1 MMHFSK
7 VLESYRVAVGV
18 EAKDK
23 TSALEV
29 AARLL
34 CSGDDAL
41 DLNNVIAA
49 IDDRERLASTGIG
62 GGIAIPHALLDGVKG
77 TRMAVIRL
85 ATPVAFDA
93 KDGIAVDLIFM
104 IAGSRKD
111 TSSHLRLLSK
121 LARMLH
127 DPELR
132 NAARAAPGGQELTRL
147 ILDKG

>member
-7 VLESYRVAVGV
+7 VLESCHVAVGV
-18 EAKDK
+18 KANDK
-23 TSALEV
+23 AAALEA

-41 DLNNVIAA
+41 DLDTVMVA

-62 GGIAIPHALLDGVKG
+62 GGIAIPHALIDGVKR

-85 ATPVAFDA
+85 AAPVAFDA
-93 KDGIAVDLIFM
+93 KDGLPVDLIFM
-104 IAGSRKD
+104 IAGSRTD

-132 NAARAAPGGQELTRL
+132 NAARAVHDGQELTRL